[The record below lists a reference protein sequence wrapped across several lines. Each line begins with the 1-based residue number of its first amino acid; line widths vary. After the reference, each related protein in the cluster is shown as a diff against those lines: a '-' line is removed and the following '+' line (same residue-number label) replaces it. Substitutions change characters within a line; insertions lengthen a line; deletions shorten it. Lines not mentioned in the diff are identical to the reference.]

1 MERLRILIVDDEQD
15 LVSAM
20 AERLS
25 LRGFEVLTA
34 TSGSEALRQVAE
46 HDFSVLLIDVK
57 MPGIDGLELTAEI
70 KQKRPS
76 LPVILFTGHSS
87 VADAERGIQ
96 EGAFGYLMKPID
108 LDKLI
113 ENIRNAAGSRGRGE
127 DHE

>member
-1 MERLRILIVDDEQD
+1 MERLRILIVDDEED

-20 AERLS
+20 AERLA
-25 LRGFEVLTA
+25 LRGFDVQTA
-34 TSGSEALRQVAE
+34 TSGTEALQQVAE

-57 MPGIDGLELTAEI
+57 MPGIGGLELTAEI
-70 KQKRPS
+70 KRKRPG

-87 VADAERGIQ
+87 IADAERGIQ

-113 ENIRNAAGSRGRGE
+113 ENIKNAARSRGRGE